1 MITLNQI
8 KLAEIS
14 IQSKVMATVKRLN
27 ELTYGLEL
35 PFDQWV
41 IGHSGGKDSVVN
53 HWLVSKTEAYEMHKL
68 PVVHTSKPGGDNAI
82 HPATLEFLYQLPF
95 AVELWPRALGMN
107 PKYHLQFDGS
117 RASEYDRTDRSANF
131 IRDGQSVNRAELPLV
146 VPNSM
151 FGMTFVFPMYD
162 WSDADVWATIFFYN
176 LPFSKEYEH
185 EHNLYAEYEQERSD
199 RSASR

>member
-1 MITLNQI
+1 MITL
-8 KLAEIS
+8 AEIKS
-14 IQSKVMATVKRLN
+14 AEIGLDAKVSATVDRLN
-27 ELTYGLEL
+27 KVALTFNT
-35 PFDQWV
+35 PFNQWV

-53 HWLVSKTEAYEMHKL
+53 HWLVNHIMQPAGLSL

-107 PKYHLQFDGS
+107 PKYQLQFDGS

-131 IRDGQSVNRAELPLV
+131 IRDGESVNRAELPLV

-162 WSDADVWATIFFYN
+162 WSDADVWATIFRHN
-176 LPFSKEYEH
+176 LPFSNEYEH
-185 EHNLYAEYEQERSD
+185 EKRLYAEYHSI
-199 RSASR
+199 S